1 MAAESE
7 AQTTHVALHT
17 ELTSNLKCY
26 GLPTT
31 SRAYCPSAID
41 FTQFYQARARPGRA
55 APHPLRSG
63 EHSRWL
69 AWPLASPWRR
79 DNEGPWAWERNSNG
93 QQSSNSGPPTPPLPL
108 AEDPNVIPRC
118 TARPTGSAAAL
129 PRVTVRPSPARPP
142 ASLPPFPPPEGW
154 GERRRPPFCSGG
166 ADLAP
171 AQLQE
176 SCGLESC
183 GKTEK
188 SPQLRVEMDVGW
200 FSRVKVSYA
209 VSAGWISLFI
219 HISCK
224 ALLWPSFFDTFHN
237 KSFPVWK
244 QKLQNL
250 CF

>member
-118 TARPTGSAAAL
+118 TAHPTGSAAAL
-129 PRVTVRPSPARPP
+129 PRVTVCPSPARPP
-142 ASLPPFPPPEGW
+142 PCPHSRLPRAEGSGVGRHFVQAGLTSRLLSCWSRAVWKAVGKQKWAQNWEWRWMW
-154 GERRRPPFCSGG
+154 GG
-166 ADLAP
+166 
-171 AQLQE
+171 
-176 SCGLESC
+176 
-183 GKTEK
+183 
-188 SPQLRVEMDVGW
+188 
-200 FSRVKVSYA
+200 
-209 VSAGWISLFI
+209 
-219 HISCK
+219 
-224 ALLWPSFFDTFHN
+224 
-237 KSFPVWK
+237 FPV
-244 QKLQNL
+244 
-250 CF
+250 